1 MRGLNAIL
9 VVGCCAACMQAAIV
23 RPSADVGGGTVAR
36 RAAIVPATAE
46 LPPSG
51 SPTPKIEDSGAP
63 ADIATPGP
71 WEETILTHGG
81 CCPGAFWSPDSQ
93 EVRFLARPEPRQPAS
108 IYGVPRTGGPAVLVR
123 REPAFFSPDGAYT
136 MNVSGEDVAITRL
149 RDGKRW
155 TVPTGGRGV
164 VFSHSMAKVAWT
176 ESSDAFTNLNL
187 IQRTIWIRDLDGVQS
202 SIVVKV
208 VGGGFIGWAE
218 DDASV
223 LVSGGLVTGGP
234 RGVWRVDLTGGEPK
248 LLFEADEIQGALI
261 SPNGEWLAFFVAFG
275 SQQDRNG
282 LWVMRTQDGSAER
295 LDLFGSYRWRGEG
308 RLLLIPLELDPTGD
322 ALWEYDA
329 KE

>member
-1 MRGLNAIL
+1 
-9 VVGCCAACMQAAIV
+9 
-23 RPSADVGGGTVAR
+23 
-36 RAAIVPATAE
+36 
-46 LPPSG
+46 
-51 SPTPKIEDSGAP
+51 
-63 ADIATPGP
+63 
-71 WEETILTHGG
+71 
-81 CCPGAFWSPDSQ
+81 
-93 EVRFLARPEPRQPAS
+93 
-108 IYGVPRTGGPAVLVR
+108 
-123 REPAFFSPDGAYT
+123 
-136 MNVSGEDVAITRL
+136 
-149 RDGKRW
+149 
-155 TVPTGGRGV
+155 
-164 VFSHSMAKVAWT
+164 MAKVAWT

-187 IQRTIWIRDLDGVQS
+187 IQRTIWIRDLDGGQS

-329 KE
+329 KERSSMMLFDAGEVPFRVADNDWSVSPDGEYIAFRSSDDLNLRTMALPVQ